1 MSAVSIA
8 AEVEGVWGQ
17 HVSSQTIRLIGLH
30 GCHPRRKPFLKMMH
44 KKDRK
49 QFAEAN
55 QTKDMDYW
63 KHVLWSDEIKIK
75 YLVQMVSIV
84 CGSSQGG
91 VQTQVC
97 LAYSQAWWWE

>member
-1 MSAVSIA
+1 MASAST
-8 AEVEGVWGQ
+8 EGFIPV
-17 HVSSQTIRLIGLH
+17 
-30 GCHPRRKPFLKMMH
+30 KPFLKMMH

-55 QTKDMDYW
+55 QTKDMDYL